1 MADDLY
7 DIIRDMKKDERGSEP
22 EDLIQPG
29 LEVQVSFRLRP
40 AEADGLKALADR
52 AGVGPSTLAR
62 LIVQRYL
69 AEHPPEVK
77 KQGKGGR
84 HE

>member
-1 MADDLY
+1 MEQSARLLR
-7 DIIRDMKKDERGSEP
+7 RDRL
-22 EDLIQPG
+22 DLIQPG

-40 AEADGLKALADR
+40 AEANVLKALAER

-69 AEHPPEVK
+69 SEHPPEAK